1 MISIEISRFSWIN
14 SLLRSRWPQF
24 ILRALILA
32 GFIFTILS
40 GFLGSQVGSHNFAI
54 IFVWIA
60 WWSALKL
67 FFIPLG
73 GRTWCSICPIPLP
86 GEWLQN
92 KGILRSRGPQ
102 TRPGKRW
109 PRLWR
114 NAWLPVFGFVLV
126 GWFGA
131 IILTAPRVTAF
142 VLLGLFLLATMLS
155 LIYERRAF
163 CRHVCPV
170 GGFIG
175 LYARLAPPVISV
187 NEPSLCAL
195 HTEKTC
201 YEVCPW
207 GQYPPALKTS
217 ANCGLCLECLRAC
230 PYNNI
235 SLRLR
240 PWGAELPLA
249 AKMGLDDV
257 FLALTMLTTAAID
270 TVIFLGPWGILR
282 SVAYTIGSP
291 AWWIFAASFL
301 LLTLVI
307 IPAFYTLVVWVA
319 ERIRKKE
326 RFSFKRSLVYYGPI
340 LLPIGLTSWMAFTLA
355 FASTKSSYLLPVLS
369 DPLGWGW
376 NLLGLTNHLPTGQ
389 TSSFSLALQTLLLA
403 GGAMSATETARKL
416 SRSTRESIPLLAF
429 IATYTWIMLW
439 LLLG

>member
-1 MISIEISRFSWIN
+1 MATIELTRSSRIY
-14 SLLRSRWPQF
+14 SLLHSRWPQF
-24 ILRALILA
+24 VLRALTLA

-40 GFLGSQVGSHNFAI
+40 GLWGSRVGSHNFAI

-92 KGILRSRGPQ
+92 KGILRSRGAQ
-102 TRPGKRW
+102 TQPGKRW
-109 PRLWR
+109 PRFWR
-114 NAWLPVFGFVLV
+114 NTWLPVFGFVLV

-131 IILTAPRVTAF
+131 VILTSPQATAF
-142 VLLGLFLLATMLS
+142 VLLGLFLLATVLS

-163 CRHVCPV
+163 CRYVCPI
-170 GGFIG
+170 GGFTG
-175 LYARLAPPVISV
+175 LYARLAPPIIQVMQ
-187 NEPSLCAL
+187 PSLCAI
-195 HTEKTC
+195 HTPKTC

-207 GQYPPALKTS
+207 GQYPLALKTS
-217 ANCGLCLECLRAC
+217 ANCGLCMECLRAC
-230 PYNNI
+230 PHENI
-235 SLRLR
+235 SLSLR
-240 PWGAELPLA
+240 PWGAELPSA

-270 TVIFLGPWGILR
+270 AVIFLGPWGALK
-282 SVAYTIGSP
+282 SAAYTVGSP
-291 AWWIFAASFL
+291 AWGIFAVSFL
-301 LLTLVI
+301 LLTLGI
-307 IPAFYTLVVWVA
+307 MPALYTLVVWIA
-319 ERIRKKE
+319 QRMRKE
-326 RFSFKRSLVYYGPI
+326 RFSFKRSLAYYGPI
-340 LLPIGLTSWMAFTLA
+340 LLPLGLMSWMAFTLA

-376 NLLGLTNHLPTGQ
+376 NLLGLTNRVSTGQ

-403 GGAMSATETARKL
+403 GGAMSAVETARKL